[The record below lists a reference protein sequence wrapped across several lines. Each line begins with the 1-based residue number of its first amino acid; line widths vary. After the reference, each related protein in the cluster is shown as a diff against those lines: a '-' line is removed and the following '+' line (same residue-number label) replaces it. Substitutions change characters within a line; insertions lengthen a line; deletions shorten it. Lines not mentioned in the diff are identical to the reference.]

1 MNIRAVCPQVTWES
15 LSEMSGMQRISNK
28 MLPLVDIRSK
38 AGLSPW
44 LVTPPLLLA
53 GRHGHGKR
61 FLLGGTWSC
70 MTRG

>member
-28 MLPLVDIRSK
+28 MPPLVDIRST

-44 LVTPPLLLA
+44 LVTPPLFSLA
-53 GRHGHGKR
+53 GTGTANGFYWVGHGAA
-61 FLLGGTWSC
+61 
-70 MTRG
+70 